1 MRVCLV
7 DAATHKQV
15 LTFHSYMISD
25 DDSSRFTAELKLQDS
40 RRSAAS
46 IRMTSDE
53 KSSYPIREMST
64 SETKLNQRITPGI
77 AGVCQLSVVT

>member
-46 IRMTSDE
+46 I
-53 KSSYPIREMST
+53 
-64 SETKLNQRITPGI
+64 
-77 AGVCQLSVVT
+77 